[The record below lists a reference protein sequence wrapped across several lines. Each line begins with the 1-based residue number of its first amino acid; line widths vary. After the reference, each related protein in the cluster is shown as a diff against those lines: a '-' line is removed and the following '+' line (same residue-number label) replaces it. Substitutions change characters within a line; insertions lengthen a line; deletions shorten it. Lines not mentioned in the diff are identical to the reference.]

1 MSKIYGTVDKVYY
14 QHNDRVE
21 DLNERLFDR
30 NTCVRP
36 VTAMLNVRSTPT
48 KYVTMPI
55 TNMRPTSTVQCPHVL
70 PYDIEKQFF
79 PGNTKSPWEGY
90 KVDQETILRN
100 HQFAL
105 QKCEQNVYVPSSN
118 SDLYAK
124 TVPSHLYTGR
134 HQNMFDKPDLNPK
147 NTNPESLGLSLFY
160 NHTREQR
167 IDYGDMQQNIHSDRI
182 PFSNKK

>member
-55 TNMRPTSTVQCPHVL
+55 TNMRPTATVQCPHVL
-70 PYDIEKQFF
+70 PYDVEKQFF

-90 KVDQETILRN
+90 KVDQETIDRRFEELYDVQKEIVRELNQEYLGKTLEVIVEGVHEETKLLLR
-100 HQFAL
+100 
-105 QKCEQNVYVPSSN
+105 
-118 SDLYAK
+118 
-124 TVPSHLYTGR
+124 GR
-134 HQNMFDKPDLNPK
+134 HQGQAPDIDGCVILN
-147 NTNPESLGLSLFY
+147 EGEAALGEIVKVEI
-160 NHTREQR
+160 T
-167 IDYGDMQQNIHSDRI
+167 
-182 PFSNKK
+182 